1 MGEDTD
7 VLNNL
12 LSNLKTGRV
21 QRQSMKRVLPKDP
34 TLQLAPIELLKIE
47 KQTQLQETKNT
58 NGPSRAPK
66 PINLVK
72 QTPVLVIPNSQAATL
87 NSPLPT
93 TPSTV
98 KFRRNLYNFSENR
111 E

>member
-1 MGEDTD
+1 LALNSPEQSLGEDTD

-47 KQTQLQETKNT
+47 
-58 NGPSRAPK
+58 
-66 PINLVK
+66 IY
-72 QTPVLVIPNSQAATL
+72 
-87 NSPLPT
+87 
-93 TPSTV
+93 
-98 KFRRNLYNFSENR
+98 RN
-111 E
+111 